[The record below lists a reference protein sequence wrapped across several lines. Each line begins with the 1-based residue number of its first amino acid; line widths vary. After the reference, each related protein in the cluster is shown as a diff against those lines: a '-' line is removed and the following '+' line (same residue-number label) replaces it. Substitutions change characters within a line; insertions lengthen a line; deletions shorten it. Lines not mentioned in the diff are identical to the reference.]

1 MNFLPM
7 LEFATL
13 SQETAILDTKT
24 KYIILAVLAAAAVIF
39 YLVKTRKENA
49 ATVTEDT
56 ADVTVI
62 NPKESSA
69 EVSADEVSD
78 KATETETVDLPYTP
92 GYITLDG
99 VREQDAAVIMA
110 ITSENTGI
118 PLERLCFKYIRRLN
132 QNPVL
137 ENIEE
142 QDAAVIM
149 AIVANKL
156 DTPIEN
162 LCFNS
167 IKLQEN

>member
-39 YLVKTRKENA
+39 YFVKSRKKSAEA
-49 ATVTEDT
+49 PTDDV
-56 ADVTVI
+56 ADATVI
-62 NPKESSA
+62 NPTDTSA
-69 EVSADEVSD
+69 EACVDEVTD
-78 KATETETVDLPYTP
+78 KATEAETVDLPYTP

-132 QNPVL
+132 QDPVL

-167 IKLQEN
+167 IKLVEA

>member
-7 LEFATL
+7 LEFAAL
-13 SQETAILDTKT
+13 SQEAVTIDTKT

-39 YLVKTRKENA
+39 YFVKTKKKNV
-49 ATVTEDT
+49 ATATDDAT
-56 ADVTVI
+56 DITII
-62 NPKESSA
+62 NPAESHA
-69 EVSADEVSD
+69 EISADKASD
-78 KATETETVDLPYTP
+78 KADEAEKVDLPYTP
-92 GYITLDG
+92 GYVTLDG
-99 VREQDAAVIMA
+99 VSEQDAAVIMA

-132 QNPVL
+132 QDPVL
-137 ENIEE
+137 ENVEE

-156 DTPIEN
+156 DKPIEN

-167 IKLQEN
+167 IKLVEA